1 MALGVRI
8 GARSPSVIPGA
19 GGLTRR
25 RRLVLRAREGLFSSR
40 PAVVTLAAL
49 SCFLLSVPLTI
60 GKPGQPPTLKADEP
74 AYYLMALSLARDFDL
89 RYVPADGD
97 RLLEEFPFASTHNL
111 ILMTSDNWSSA
122 HYGKPLAYP
131 LFAAP
136 FAALFGANGMV
147 FLNMALLVAMVWL
160 AAVFLARRT
169 APATAAAFAC
179 GMLLLS
185 ACSRYVFWLQP
196 EVFNMAGV
204 FGALYWGFGSRRR
217 AWWLTA
223 LSGVLL
229 ALPAYNKPMFA
240 AMALPLAGA
249 FLLRRQWKTA
259 TVWTAGFAV
268 SLALL
273 AGMSLGMTGQLLPYL
288 GSDVRA
294 AVRVCEPGDWPPEI
308 IEARRIEEA
317 RNAGELDPAAG
328 PNVIPESPTGN
339 AFTWLFRIPRQ
350 SVGEV
355 VENVGYFLAGRHA
368 GLLPYHPFAG
378 IALALFLLR
387 GRRDRDRWLLLL
399 SLIAVAGYFLLF
411 IGWNWQGGGGF
422 LGNRYF
428 VSVVP
433 AFLFLV
439 PGRIPPWTVPAGFTA
454 AGLFVGAMV
463 LAPFGVTVPSPTLQA
478 HTRNAPLRHL
488 PFEFSLR
495 NVPGYER
502 RGVAGMAVLG
512 RADRVLAQGGSWW
525 VAARGPSEIFIE
537 SRRRFGNLALFVSSP
552 VAGNRVRLRLDGG
565 PPVDLEFAASDQR
578 QRVSLSSRKPHRVRR
593 RNGERSYVHRVRVET
608 TRGAPTRWTRV
619 RPPSP
624 CAVYAWN
631 RETEETFYLGAE
643 LRILGS
649 EEHLEADVFAARI
662 GTVGLVPS
670 TFETGAE
677 VHLFVGVSNE
687 SDVTWERQGAVGVNL
702 GSRWRQGFVEAAGG
716 DAEPGPQVGLEGPRS
731 LLPRM
736 DPGAFETIS
745 LAVRAPEEPGEYT
758 LEIDLVYEQ
767 VAWFASRGVKPLRLA
782 MRVGSGSG
790 SGSSPTP
797 SATPLP
803 EGRRQPR

>member
-1 MALGVRI
+1 MALGA
-8 GARSPSVIPGA
+8 GNAARNPPVIPAAGVLTRQLRSLLQSR
-19 GGLTRR
+19 GGLF
-25 RRLVLRAREGLFSSR
+25 ASPPS
-40 PAVVTLAAL
+40 VVTLAAL
-49 SCFLLSVPLTI
+49 SCFLLAVPLTI

-111 ILMTSDNWSSA
+111 ILMTSDGWSSA
-122 HYGKPLAYP
+122 HYSKPLAYP
-131 LFAAP
+131 LVAAP
-136 FAALFGANGMV
+136 FAALLGANGMV

-179 GMLLLS
+179 GLLLLS

-196 EVFNMAGV
+196 EVFNMFGV
-204 FGALYWGFGSRRR
+204 FGALYWGFGNRRR

-240 AMALPLAGA
+240 AIALSLAGA
-249 FLLRRQWKTA
+249 FLLRRQWRTA
-259 TVWTAGFAV
+259 AVWTAGFAV
-268 SLALL
+268 TLALL
-273 AGMSLGMTGQLLPYL
+273 AGMSRGMTGQFLPYL

-294 AVRVCEPGDWPPEI
+294 GVRVCEPGDWPAEI
-308 IEARRIEEA
+308 LEARRIEAA
-317 RNAGELDPAAG
+317 RNKGELDPASGSTGA
-328 PNVIPESPTGN
+328 NAIPESPTGN
-339 AFTWLFRIPRQ
+339 TFTWLFRIPRE

-355 VENVGYFLAGRHA
+355 VENVGYFLVGRHA
-368 GLLPYHPFAG
+368 GLLPYHPFTG
-378 IALALFLLR
+378 IALALFLL
-387 GRRDRDRWLLLL
+387 GARRDRERWLLFL
-399 SLIAVAGYFLLF
+399 SLAAIAGYFLLF

-422 LGNRYF
+422 IGNRYF

-439 PGRIPPWTVPAGFTA
+439 PGRIPPWTLPAGFAA

-478 HTRNAPLRHL
+478 HTRNAPLRYL

-512 RADRVLAQGGSWW
+512 RADRVLARGGSWW
-525 VAARGPSEIFIE
+525 VAAGGPNELFLE
-537 SRRRFGNLALFVSSP
+537 SPHRFDNLMLSVSSP

-565 PPVDLEFAASDQR
+565 PPVDLEFAEADQR
-578 QRVSLSSRKPHRVRR
+578 QRIALDSPKPHRVRR
-593 RNGERSYVHRVRVET
+593 RNGQRSYVHRVRVDAA
-608 TRGAPTRWTRV
+608 RGAPTRWTKV
-619 RPPSP
+619 RGPAP

-631 RETEETFYLGAE
+631 RETEETFHLGAE

-649 EEHLEADVFAARI
+649 EEHLNADVFAARI
-662 GTVGLVPS
+662 GTVGLVPA
-670 TFETGAE
+670 TLAAGAE
-677 VHLFVGVSNE
+677 VQLPVGVGNE
-687 SDVTWERQGAVGVNL
+687 SEAAWERQGAVGVNL
-702 GSRWRQGFVEAAGG
+702 GSRWRRGFALAEAE
-716 DAEPGPQVGLEGPRS
+716 DAEPGARVGPEGPRS
-731 LLPRM
+731 LLPTM
-736 DPGAFETIS
+736 DPGAFETIM
-745 LAVRAPEEPGEYT
+745 LPVRTPDEPGLYT

-767 VAWFASRGVKPLRLA
+767 VAWFASRGVTPLRLP
-782 MRVGSGSG
+782 MRVAG
-790 SGSSPTP
+790 PDP
-797 SATPLP
+797 
-803 EGRRQPR
+803 

>member
-1 MALGVRI
+1 
-8 GARSPSVIPGA
+8 
-19 GGLTRR
+19 
-25 RRLVLRAREGLFSSR
+25 
-40 PAVVTLAAL
+40 VTLAAL
-49 SCFLLSVPLTI
+49 SCFLLAVPLTI

-89 RYVPADGD
+89 QYEPADGD

-111 ILMTSDNWSSA
+111 ILMTSDGWNSA

-147 FLNMALLVAMVWL
+147 FLNMALFVAMVWL

-179 GMLLLS
+179 GILLLS

-196 EVFNMAGV
+196 EVFNMFGV
-204 FGALYWGFGSRRR
+204 FGALYWGFENRRR
-217 AWWLTA
+217 AFWLAA

-240 AMALPLAGA
+240 AIALPLAGA

-259 TVWTAGFAV
+259 AVWTTGFAAT
-268 SLALL
+268 LALL
-273 AGMSLGMTGQLLPYL
+273 AGMSQSMTGQLLPYL

-294 AVRVCEPGDWPPEI
+294 AVRVCEPGDWPLEI
-308 IEARRIEEA
+308 LEARRIEAA
-317 RNAGELDPAAG
+317 RSAGELEPASGLTAA
-328 PNVIPESPTGN
+328 NVIPESPTGN

-350 SVGEV
+350 SLGEV
-355 VENVGYFLAGRHA
+355 VENVGYFLVGRHA

-378 IALALFLLR
+378 IALALFLLG
-387 GRRDRDRWLLLL
+387 GRRDRERWLLLL
-399 SLIAVAGYFLLF
+399 SLVAVAGYFLLF

-422 LGNRYF
+422 VGNRYF

-463 LAPFGVTVPSPTLQA
+463 LAPFGVTVPAPTLQA
-478 HTRNAPLRHL
+478 HTRNAPLRYL

-495 NVPGYER
+495 NLPGYER
-502 RGVAGMAVLG
+502 RGVAGMTVLG
-512 RADRVLAQGGSWW
+512 RADRVLTRGGSWW
-525 VAARGPSEIFIE
+525 IAARGPSEIFLE
-537 SRRRFGNLALFVSSP
+537 SRHRFDNLALHVASP
-552 VAGNRVRLRLDGG
+552 AAGNRVRLRLDGG
-565 PPVDLEFAASDQR
+565 PPVDLEFGEADER
-578 QRVSLSSRKPHRVRR
+578 QRVVLSSRKPHKARR
-593 RNGERSYVHRVRVET
+593 RDGARSYVHRVRIET
-608 TRGAPTRWTRV
+608 TRGAPTKWTRV
-619 RPPSP
+619 RPAAP

-649 EEHLEADVFAARI
+649 EEHLNADVFAARI
-662 GTVGLVPS
+662 GTVGLVPA
-670 TFETGAE
+670 TLAAGTE
-677 VHLFVGVSNE
+677 VQLPVGVTNE
-687 SDVTWERQGAVGVNL
+687 SEASWERQGAVGVNL
-702 GSRWRQGFVEAAGG
+702 GSRWRRGFASTESG
-716 DAEPGPQVGLEGPRS
+716 DEEPGPQVGSEGPRT

-736 DPGAFETIS
+736 DPGAFGTILLS
-745 LAVRAPEEPGEYT
+745 VHVPAEPGEYT

-767 VAWFASRGVKPLRLA
+767 IAWFASRGVEPLRLPI
-782 MRVGSGSG
+782 RVVE
-790 SGSSPTP
+790 P
-797 SATPLP
+797 
-803 EGRRQPR
+803 

>member
-1 MALGVRI
+1 MTA
-8 GARSPSVIPGA
+8 AT
-19 GGLTRR
+19 GGLTKGLRSLLRR
-25 RRLVLRAREGLFSSR
+25 REGLFASR

-49 SCFLLSVPLTI
+49 SCFLLAVPLTI

-89 RYVPADGD
+89 RYLPADGD

-111 ILMTSDNWSSA
+111 ILMTSDAWSTA

-147 FLNMALLVAMVWL
+147 FLNMALFVAMLWL

-179 GMLLLS
+179 GLLLLS

-196 EVFNMAGV
+196 EVFNMFGV
-204 FGALYWGFGSRRR
+204 FGALYWGFENRRR

-229 ALPAYNKPMFA
+229 ALPTYNKPMFA
-240 AMALPLAGA
+240 AIALSLAGA
-249 FLLRRQWKTA
+249 YLLRRQWRTA
-259 TVWTAGFAV
+259 AIWTAGFAAT
-268 SLALL
+268 LALL
-273 AGMSLGMTGQLLPYL
+273 GAMSMRMTGQLLPYL

-317 RNAGELDPAAG
+317 RNAGEPGSIAG
-328 PNVIPESPTGN
+328 STSANTIPESPTGN

-355 VENVGYFLAGRHA
+355 VENVGYFLVGRHA

-378 IALALFLLR
+378 IALALFLLG

-399 SLIAVAGYFLLF
+399 SLVVVAGYFLLF

-422 LGNRYF
+422 VGNRYF

-463 LAPFGVTVPSPTLQA
+463 LAPFGVTVPAPTLQA
-478 HTRNAPLRHL
+478 HTRNAPLRYL

-502 RGVAGMAVLG
+502 RAAAGMSVMG
-512 RADRVLAQGGSWW
+512 RADRVLARGGSWW
-525 VAARGPSEIFIE
+525 VAARGPSEILIE
-537 SRRRFGNLALFVSSP
+537 SRHRFDSLVLSVSSP
-552 VAGNRVRLRLDGG
+552 VAGNTIRLRLDGG
-565 PPVDLEFAASDQR
+565 ARVDVEVAEADR
-578 QRVSLSSRKPHRVRR
+578 PQRVTL
-593 RNGERSYVHRVRVET
+593 RS
-608 TRGAPTRWTRV
+608 GSPTR
-619 RPPSP
+619 
-624 CAVYAWN
+624 
-631 RETEETFYLGAE
+631 
-643 LRILGS
+643 
-649 EEHLEADVFAARI
+649 
-662 GTVGLVPS
+662 
-670 TFETGAE
+670 
-677 VHLFVGVSNE
+677 
-687 SDVTWERQGAVGVNL
+687 
-702 GSRWRQGFVEAAGG
+702 
-716 DAEPGPQVGLEGPRS
+716 
-731 LLPRM
+731 
-736 DPGAFETIS
+736 
-745 LAVRAPEEPGEYT
+745 
-758 LEIDLVYEQ
+758 
-767 VAWFASRGVKPLRLA
+767 
-782 MRVGSGSG
+782 
-790 SGSSPTP
+790 
-797 SATPLP
+797 
-803 EGRRQPR
+803 

>member
-1 MALGVRI
+1 M
-8 GARSPSVIPGA
+8 IPGTR
-19 GGLTRR
+19 GLTRR
-25 RRLVLRAREGLFSSR
+25 LRSLLRNREGLFASR

-49 SCFLLSVPLTI
+49 SCFLLAVPLTI

-89 RYVPADGD
+89 QYEPADGD

-111 ILMTSDNWSSA
+111 ILMTSDGWSSA

-147 FLNMALLVAMVWL
+147 FLNMALFVAMVWL

-179 GMLLLS
+179 GLLLLS

-196 EVFNMAGV
+196 EVFNMFGV
-204 FGALYWGFGSRRR
+204 FGALYWGFENRRR
-217 AWWLTA
+217 AFWLTA

-240 AMALPLAGA
+240 AIALPLAGA

-259 TVWTAGFAV
+259 AVWTTGFAAT
-268 SLALL
+268 LALL
-273 AGMSLGMTGQLLPYL
+273 AGMSQGMTGQLLPYL

-308 IEARRIEEA
+308 LEARRIEAA
-317 RNAGELDPAAG
+317 RSAGELEPASGSTAA
-328 PNVIPESPTGN
+328 NVIPESPTGN

-350 SVGEV
+350 SPGEV
-355 VENVGYFLAGRHA
+355 VENVGYFLVGRHA

-378 IALALFLLR
+378 IALALFLLG
-387 GRRDRDRWLLLL
+387 GRRDRERWLLLL
-399 SLIAVAGYFLLF
+399 SLVAVAGYFLLF

-422 LGNRYF
+422 VGNRYF

-439 PGRIPPWTVPAGFTA
+439 PGRIPPWTVPAGFAA

-463 LAPFGVTVPSPTLQA
+463 LAPFGVTVPAPTLQA
-478 HTRNAPLRHL
+478 HTRNAPLRYL

-495 NVPGYER
+495 NLPGYER
-502 RGVAGMAVLG
+502 RGVAGMTVLG
-512 RADRVLAQGGSWW
+512 RADRVLARGGSWW
-525 VAARGPSEIFIE
+525 IAARGPSEIFLE
-537 SRRRFGNLALFVSSP
+537 SRHRFDNLALHVSSP

-565 PPVDLEFAASDQR
+565 PPVDLQFAEADER
-578 QRVSLSSRKPHRVRR
+578 QRVVLRSRKPHKARR
-593 RNGERSYVHRVRVET
+593 RDGARSYVHRVRVET
-608 TRGAPTRWTRV
+608 TRGAPTTWTRV
-619 RPPSP
+619 RPPAP

-649 EEHLEADVFAARI
+649 EDHLNADVFAARI

-670 TFETGAE
+670 TLAAGAE
-677 VHLFVGVSNE
+677 VQLPVGVTNE
-687 SDVTWERQGAVGVNL
+687 SEATWDRQGAVGVNL
-702 GSRWRQGFVEAAGG
+702 GSRWRRGIASAESG
-716 DAEPGPQVGLEGPRS
+716 DEEPGPQVGSEGPRT

-736 DPGAFETIS
+736 DPGAFETIMLS
-745 LAVRAPEEPGEYT
+745 VHVPDEPGEYT

-767 VAWFASRGVKPLRLA
+767 IAWFASRGVEPLRLPI
-782 MRVGSGSG
+782 RVVG
-790 SGSSPTP
+790 P
-797 SATPLP
+797 
-803 EGRRQPR
+803 

>member
-1 MALGVRI
+1 MTA
-8 GARSPSVIPGA
+8 GAA
-19 GGLTRR
+19 GLTRR
-25 RRLVLRAREGLFSSR
+25 LRSLLRRREGLFASR
-40 PAVVTLAAL
+40 PTVVTLAAL
-49 SCFLLSVPLTI
+49 SCFLLTVPLTI

-111 ILMTSDNWSSA
+111 ILMTSDGWSTA

-147 FLNMALLVAMVWL
+147 FLNMALFVAMLWL

-179 GMLLLS
+179 GLLLLS

-196 EVFNMAGV
+196 EVFNMFGV
-204 FGALYWGFGSRRR
+204 FGALYWGFENRRR
-217 AWWLTA
+217 TLWLTA

-229 ALPAYNKPMFA
+229 ALPTYNKPMFA
-240 AMALPLAGA
+240 ALALALAGA
-249 FLLRRQWKTA
+249 FLLRRQWRTA
-259 TVWTAGFAV
+259 AVWTAGFAV
-268 SLALL
+268 TLALL
-273 AGMSLGMTGQLLPYL
+273 AAMSQRMTGQILPYL

-294 AVRVCEPGDWPPEI
+294 AVRVCEPGGWPPEI

-317 RNAGELDPAAG
+317 QRAGAPGPAAG
-328 PNVIPESPTGN
+328 STSANAIPESPTGN

-355 VENVGYFLAGRHA
+355 VENTGYFLVGRHA
-368 GLLPYHPFAG
+368 GLLPYHPFTG

-399 SLIAVAGYFLLF
+399 SLVAVAGYFLLF

-422 LGNRYF
+422 VGNRYF

-439 PGRIPPWTVPAGFTA
+439 PGRIPPWTLPAGFTA
-454 AGLFVGAMV
+454 AGLFAGAMV
-463 LAPFGVTVPSPTLQA
+463 LAPFGVTVPAPTLQA
-478 HTRNAPLRHL
+478 HTRNAPLRYL
-488 PFEFSLR
+488 PLELSLR

-502 RGVAGMAVLG
+502 RAAAGMSVMG
-512 RADRVLAQGGSWW
+512 RADRVLARGGSWW
-525 VAARGPSEIFIE
+525 VAARGPSEILIE
-537 SRRRFGNLALFVSSP
+537 SRQRFDSLVLGVSSP
-552 VAGNRVRLRLDGG
+552 VAPNTLRLRLDGG
-565 PPVDLEFAASDQR
+565 ARVDVEVTEADKA
-578 QRVSLSSRKPHRVRR
+578 QRVTLRSGKPHKVRR
-593 RNGERSYVHRVRVET
+593 RDGHRSYVHRLRVET
-608 TRGAPTRWTRV
+608 ARGAPTKWTKV
-619 RPPSP
+619 RPPAP

-649 EEHLEADVFAARI
+649 EEHLNADVFAARI
-662 GTVGLVPS
+662 GTVGLVPA
-670 TFETGAE
+670 TLPAGAQ
-677 VHLFVGVSNE
+677 VQLSVGVSNE
-687 SDVTWERQGAVGVNL
+687 SDVAWERQGAVGVNL
-702 GSRWRQGFVEAAGG
+702 GARWRQGTAAAEGD
-716 DAEPGPQVGLEGPRS
+716 DAEPGLQIGPEGPRS
-731 LLPRM
+731 LLPHM
-736 DPGAFETIS
+736 SPGAFETIT
-745 LAVRAPEEPGEYT
+745 LPVRAPDAAGDYM

-767 VAWFASRGVKPLRLA
+767 VAWFAGRGVVPLRLPI
-782 MRVGSGSG
+782 RVVE
-790 SGSSPTP
+790 P
-797 SATPLP
+797 
-803 EGRRQPR
+803 

>member
-1 MALGVRI
+1 M
-8 GARSPSVIPGA
+8 
-19 GGLTRR
+19 
-25 RRLVLRAREGLFSSR
+25 
-40 PAVVTLAAL
+40 TLAAL

-60 GKPGQPPTLKADEP
+60 GKPGQPPALKADEP

-131 LFAAP
+131 LVAAP

-147 FLNMALLVAMVWL
+147 FLNMALMVAMVWL

-179 GMLLLS
+179 GLLLLS

-196 EVFNMAGV
+196 EVLNMFGV
-204 FGALYWGFGSRRR
+204 FGALYWGFEYRPR

-240 AMALPLAGA
+240 AIALPLAGA

-259 TVWTAGFAV
+259 AVWTAGFAV
-268 SLALL
+268 ALALL
-273 AGMSLGMTGQLLPYL
+273 AGMSWSMTGQLLPYL
-288 GSDVRA
+288 GPDVRA
-294 AVRVCEPGDWPPEI
+294 AVRVCEPGDWPPQI
-308 IEARRIEEA
+308 IEARQTEA
-317 RNAGELDPAAG
+317 ARSAGESDPTAG
-328 PNVIPESPTGN
+328 LTGAYAIPESPTGN
-339 AFTWLFRIPRQ
+339 TFTWLFRIPRQ
-350 SVGEV
+350 SVSEV
-355 VENVGYFLAGRHA
+355 VENIGYFVIGRHA

-378 IALALFLLR
+378 IALALFLLG
-387 GRRDRDRWLLLL
+387 GRRDRDRWLLLF
-399 SLIAVAGYFLLF
+399 SLAAVAGYFLLF

-439 PGRIPPWTVPAGFTA
+439 PGRIPPWTVPVGFTA
-454 AGLFVGAMV
+454 AGVFIGAMV
-463 LAPFGVTVPSPTLQA
+463 LAPFGATVPSPTLQA
-478 HTRNAPLRHL
+478 HTRNAPLRYL

-502 RGVAGMAVLG
+502 RRIAGMTVLG
-512 RADRVLAQGGSWW
+512 RADRVLAHRGSWW
-525 VAARGPSEIFIE
+525 IAARGPSEIFIE

-552 VAGNRVRLRLDGG
+552 VAGNRVRLSLDGG
-565 PPVDLEFAASDQR
+565 PSVDLEFAAADQR
-578 QRVSLSSRKPHRVRR
+578 QRVVLTSRKPHKVRR
-593 RNGERSYVHRVRVET
+593 RDGGRSYVHRVRVET
-608 TRGAPTRWTRV
+608 SSGAPTRWIKV

-649 EEHLEADVFAARI
+649 EEHLNADVFAARI

-670 TFETGAE
+670 TLEPGGE
-677 VHLFVGVSNE
+677 VWLFVGVSNE

-702 GSRWRQGFVEAAGG
+702 GSRWRQGIAAAEG
-716 DAEPGPQVGLEGPRS
+716 DPEPGPQVGLEGPRS

-736 DPGAFETIS
+736 DPGAFETVS
-745 LAVRAPEEPGEYT
+745 LTVRTPGEPGEYT

-767 VAWFASRGVKPLRLA
+767 VAWFANRGVKPLRLA
-782 MRVGSGSG
+782 MRVRSGSD
-790 SGSSPTP
+790 PP
-797 SATPLP
+797 AAATPRS
-803 EGRRQPR
+803 EGRLRPR

>member
-1 MALGVRI
+1 MTA
-8 GARSPSVIPGA
+8 GAA
-19 GGLTRR
+19 GLTRR
-25 RRLVLRAREGLFSSR
+25 LRSLLRRREGLFASR
-40 PAVVTLAAL
+40 PTVVTLAAL
-49 SCFLLSVPLTI
+49 SCFLLTVPLTI

-89 RYVPADGD
+89 RYLPADGD

-111 ILMTSDNWSSA
+111 ILMTSDGWSTA

-147 FLNMALLVAMVWL
+147 FLNMALFVAMLWL

-179 GMLLLS
+179 GLLLLS

-196 EVFNMAGV
+196 EVFNMFGV
-204 FGALYWGFGSRRR
+204 FGALYWGFENRRR
-217 AWWLTA
+217 TLWLTA

-229 ALPAYNKPMFA
+229 ALPTYNKPMFA
-240 AMALPLAGA
+240 ALALSLAGA
-249 FLLRRQWKTA
+249 FLLRRQWRTA
-259 TVWTAGFAV
+259 AVWTAGFAV
-268 SLALL
+268 TLALL
-273 AGMSLGMTGQLLPYL
+273 AAMSQRMTGQILPYL

-294 AVRVCEPGDWPPEI
+294 AVRVCEPGGWPPEI

-317 RNAGELDPAAG
+317 QRAGAPGPAAG
-328 PNVIPESPTGN
+328 STSANAIPESPTGN

-355 VENVGYFLAGRHA
+355 VENLGYFLVGRHA
-368 GLLPYHPFAG
+368 GLLPYHPFTG

-399 SLIAVAGYFLLF
+399 SLVAVAGYFLLF

-422 LGNRYF
+422 VGNRYF

-439 PGRIPPWTVPAGFTA
+439 PGRIPPWTLPAGFTA
-454 AGLFVGAMV
+454 AGLFAGAMV
-463 LAPFGVTVPSPTLQA
+463 LAPFGVTVPAPTLQA
-478 HTRNAPLRHL
+478 HTRNAPLRYL
-488 PFEFSLR
+488 PLELSLR

-502 RGVAGMAVLG
+502 RAAAGMSVMG
-512 RADRVLAQGGSWW
+512 RADRVLARGGSWW
-525 VAARGPSEIFIE
+525 VAARGPSEILIE
-537 SRRRFGNLALFVSSP
+537 SRQRFDSLALGVSSP
-552 VAGNRVRLRLDGG
+552 VAPNTLRLRLDGG
-565 PPVDLEFAASDQR
+565 ARVDVEVTEADKA
-578 QRVSLSSRKPHRVRR
+578 QRVTLRSGKPHKVRR
-593 RNGERSYVHRVRVET
+593 RDGHRSYVHRLRVET
-608 TRGAPTRWTRV
+608 ARGAPTKWTKV
-619 RPPSP
+619 RPPAP

-649 EEHLEADVFAARI
+649 EEHLNADVFAARI
-662 GTVGLVPS
+662 GTVGLVPA
-670 TFETGAE
+670 TLPAGAQ
-677 VHLFVGVSNE
+677 VQLSVGVSNE
-687 SDVTWERQGAVGVNL
+687 SNVAWERQGAVGVNL
-702 GSRWRQGFVEAAGG
+702 GARWRQGIVAAEGD
-716 DAEPGPQVGLEGPRS
+716 DAEPGLQIGPEGPRS
-731 LLPRM
+731 LLPHM
-736 DPGAFETIS
+736 SPGAFETIT
-745 LAVRAPEEPGEYT
+745 LPVRAPDAAGDYT

-767 VAWFASRGVKPLRLA
+767 VAWFAGRGVVPLRLPI
-782 MRVGSGSG
+782 RVVE
-790 SGSSPTP
+790 P
-797 SATPLP
+797 
-803 EGRRQPR
+803 